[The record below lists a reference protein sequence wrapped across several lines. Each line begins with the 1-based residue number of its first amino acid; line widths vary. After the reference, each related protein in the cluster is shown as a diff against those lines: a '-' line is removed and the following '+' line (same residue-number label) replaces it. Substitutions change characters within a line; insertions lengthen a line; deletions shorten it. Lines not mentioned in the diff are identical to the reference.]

1 MTASERRDGETV
13 KQLDNEDQ
21 DSKTCKDMFYG
32 MGKNKTVRFQRN
44 VFYDWN
50 MCL

>member
-1 MTASERRDGETV
+1 MTASERRDGEN
-13 KQLDNEDQ
+13 DMICNDDQ
-21 DSKTCKDMFYG
+21 EGNLCKDMFYE
-32 MGKNKTVRFQRN
+32 MGKNRTVRFQRN